1 MKFKDLKNKPWFN
14 YAAALCIAV
23 LLWFILSNIGS
34 IAHVIKVIIIACT
47 PVIAGAVIAYVLDPI
62 VVFFEKY
69 PLKKLGTKK
78 IVRLIAIVI
87 TVVLVAFGL
96 SFLMMK
102 LIPQLTSSISGIFGK
117 LSSYKDIVNDW
128 LSGFNF
134 YSESVETAVGDFF
147 TRLSGILPNVLNWII
162 ASINTI
168 GSTVVN
174 IVISAIMAIYF
185 LIGKRNTIRWV
196 KAACRMTLKSKYHPV
211 IDFLKKCNHILKT
224 YVTGSM
230 IEALFVG
237 LVNALL
243 MRIFGMP
250 YVVLVSVVVGVTNL
264 APTFGPIAGGA
275 IGFILLVLEKPIFG
289 IIFLI
294 FTFAIQSVDGYIVKP
309 KMFGD
314 TLGTSSIWIL
324 ICIIVFGKLFGVIGL
339 LIAIPFAAIAQFL
352 IRDIALR
359 QRAAASRSAAMS
371 AAKEKTEDIDDMET
385 K

>member
-1 MKFKDLKNKPWFN
+1 MKFKDIKNKPWFN

-34 IAHVIKVIIIACT
+34 IAHVINVIIIACT

-62 VVFFEKY
+62 VVFFERY

-78 IVRLIAIVI
+78 IVRIIAIVI
-87 TVVLVAFGL
+87 TVVLVALGL
-96 SFLMMK
+96 SVLMMK
-102 LIPQLTSSISGIFGK
+102 LIPQLTTSISGIFGK

-134 YSESVETAVGDFF
+134 YSESVETAVDDMFE
-147 TRLSGILPNVLNWII
+147 RLSGILPSVLNWIV

-174 IVISAIMAIYF
+174 ILISAIMAIYF
-185 LIGKRNTIRWV
+185 LLGKRTTIRWM
-196 KAACRMTLKSKYHPV
+196 KTACKITLKSRYQPV
-211 IDFLKKCNHILKT
+211 IDFAKKCNHILKT

-324 ICIIVFGKLFGVIGL
+324 ISIIVFGKLFGVIGL
-339 LIAIPFAAIAQFL
+339 LIAIPFAAIVQFL
-352 IRDIALR
+352 IRDLVAR
-359 QRAAASRSAAMS
+359 QRL
-371 AAKEKTEDIDDMET
+371 AAKRAGLTASNEKTDDNDEMET